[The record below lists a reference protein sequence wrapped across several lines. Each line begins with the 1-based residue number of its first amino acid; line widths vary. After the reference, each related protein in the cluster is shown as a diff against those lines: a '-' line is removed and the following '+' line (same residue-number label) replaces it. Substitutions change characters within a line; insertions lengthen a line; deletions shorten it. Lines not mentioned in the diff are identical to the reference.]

1 MLPDGYHLRRLT
13 AEDVQ
18 RGAALSQSVGWGQ
31 TAEDWERS
39 IAWGGE
45 GSLGIMYG
53 DQIAA
58 SAIAITYSPALAW
71 IGLVITHAHHQR
83 RGLARAIMQATMENL
98 KNRGVRTAMLDA
110 STLGYPLYLSMG
122 YTPLYEVRT
131 WVGKPK
137 PVMQPKSVRPMT
149 QADLSRIT
157 TLDAHLLGA
166 PRPQILAGYFEEGR
180 GWVIESQGQITGY
193 AFAKPHGQVT
203 RIGPW
208 YAPSPAEA
216 EWLLHAGASAFQD
229 QTLRIDIPQP
239 NADASTLAEQLGLEK
254 GRAVT
259 RMVYGVDAPSDMAKQ
274 YAIASFGTG

>member
-18 RGAALSQSVGWGQ
+18 HGAALSQSVGWSQ

-45 GSLGIMYG
+45 GSLGIIYG

-58 SAIAITYSPALAW
+58 SAIAITYNPALAW
-71 IGLVITHAHHQR
+71 IGLVITHADHQR
-83 RGLARAIMQATMENL
+83 RGLARTIMQATMENL
-98 KNRGVRTAMLDA
+98 KNRGVQTVMLDA

-122 YTPLYEVRT
+122 YAPLYEVRT

-137 PVMQPKSVRPMT
+137 PVTQPESVRAMT
-149 QADLSRIT
+149 HADLHQIT
-157 TLDAHLLGA
+157 ALDARLLGA
-166 PRPQILAGYFEEGR
+166 PRPQILRGYFQEGR
-180 GWVIESQGQITGY
+180 GWVIESDGQITGY

-216 EWLLHAGASAFQD
+216 ERLLHAGASAFQD

-239 NADASTLAEQLGLEK
+239 NTEASTLAEQLGLEK

-259 RMVYGVDAPSDMAKQ
+259 RMVYGGDAPGDMAKQ

>member
-1 MLPDGYHLRRLT
+1 MLSDGYHLRRLT
-13 AEDVQ
+13 DDDVQ
-18 RGAALSQSVGWGQ
+18 RGAALSQSVGWSQ
-31 TAEDWERS
+31 TAADWERS

-45 GSLGIMYG
+45 GSLGIAYG
-53 DQIAA
+53 DQLAA

-71 IGLVITHAHHQR
+71 IGLVITHADHQR

-98 KNRGVRTAMLDA
+98 KNRGVQTVMLDA

-137 PVMQPKSVRPMT
+137 LATKPEAVRAMT
-149 QADLSRIT
+149 QADLFQIT
-157 TLDAHLLGA
+157 ALDAHLLGA
-166 PRPQILAGYFEEGR
+166 PRPQILTGYFEEGR

-193 AFAKPHGQVT
+193 AFTKPHGQVT

-216 EWLLHAGASAFQD
+216 EWLLHAGAAVFQD

-239 NADASTLAEQLGLEK
+239 NADASTLAERLGLEK

-259 RMVYGVDAPSDMAKQ
+259 RMVYGGDAPGDMAKQ